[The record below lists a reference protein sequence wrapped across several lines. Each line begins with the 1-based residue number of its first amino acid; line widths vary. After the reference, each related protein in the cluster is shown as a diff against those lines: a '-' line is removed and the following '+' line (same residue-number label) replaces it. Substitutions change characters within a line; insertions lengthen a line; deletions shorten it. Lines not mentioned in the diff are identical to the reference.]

1 MDEEGFTEFM
11 KKMCAQN
18 SRALNENLSLLLVM
32 LEK

>member
-11 KKMCAQN
+11 KKMCEQN
-18 SRALNENLSLLLVM
+18 GRALNENLSLLVI